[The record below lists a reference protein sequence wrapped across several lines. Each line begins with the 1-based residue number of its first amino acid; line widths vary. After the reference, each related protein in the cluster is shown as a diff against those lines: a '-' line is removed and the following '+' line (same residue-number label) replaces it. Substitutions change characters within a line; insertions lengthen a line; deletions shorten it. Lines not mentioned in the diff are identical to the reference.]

1 MRSRAFIGVALA
13 SGALATDGCGG
24 GGDDASAGPARPPTT
39 AAATTTATAAPATSP
54 DAPAILRVARRWVR
68 AVEAGDP
75 KAECAASS
83 GQIRRMH
90 GGICTDARR
99 GVPYEPAPGLGDVR
113 LKRVAGDVAFVALS
127 GAPDQH
133 PVTLTVTRYE
143 GRWGVDSI
151 VGMQL
156 PGY

>member
-1 MRSRAFIGVALA
+1 MRSRIFIGVALA
-13 SGALATDGCGG
+13 SGALVTDGCGG
-24 GGDDASAGPARPPTT
+24 GGDDAAAGPARP
-39 AAATTTATAAPATSP
+39 TTTATTAPATSP

-68 AVEAGDP
+68 AVAAGDP

-83 GQIRRMH
+83 GQVRRMD

-127 GAPDQH
+127 GAGGER

-143 GRWGVDSI
+143 GRWGVDAV
-151 VGMQL
+151 VGMRL